1 MYSLSDY
8 SYDLPEELIA
18 QYPSQ
23 KRETSRLLIVDRS
36 TQNFLEIPFFELKNF
51 LNKGDEL
58 IFNNTKVFPC
68 RFLGKRKGGGIAEV
82 FLLKK
87 RETNVWEALV
97 KPGRKLGKD
106 TKVFIEDEVALDII
120 DELENGIRLIRIPSN
135 IDEEFFFNKY
145 GKIPLPTY
153 INRPSDQNFDQE
165 RYQTVYA
172 QHTGSVAA
180 PTAGLHFSENLI
192 KELAEKGINQHNI
205 TLHVGLG
212 TFQPVKTENITEHK
226 MHQETYSI
234 EDSVAECLNR
244 PLPHRRICVGTT
256 TCRALESNKQ
266 HFKKIVSGI
275 YQTDIF
281 IYPGYNF
288 VYVDHLLTNFHA
300 PRSSLLMLVSAFAG
314 YDLIKEAYQKAIKD
328 KFRFFSYGDAMLIL

>member
-106 TKVFIEDEVALDII
+106 TKVFIEDEIALDII

-212 TFQPVKTENITEHK
+212 TFQPVKTENIIEHK